1 MSGLA
6 RATDWDSKRKGMHM
20 RSIVSAL
27 AAASL
32 IVASTAS
39 AAAPTDARMSSP
51 VPAAEATNGDST
63 WLWIAGGAAL
73 LLVLFLVVLDDDEDD
88 LPTSP

>member
-1 MSGLA
+1 M
-6 RATDWDSKRKGMHM
+6 K
-20 RSIVSAL
+20 SISSVI

-32 IVASTAS
+32 IVASTVS
-39 AAAPTDARMSSP
+39 AAAAPAIPADARISSP
-51 VPAAEATNGDST
+51 SPTAEATAGDST

-73 LLVLFLVVLDDDEDD
+73 LLVLFLVVLDDDDED